1 MQTPEENTR
10 HCHVL
15 TGCFNL
21 LRLDTNFFAGA
32 LLVSFWCPWI
42 ELLRTEQEHMSPT
55 LPKIQNSAWHTVGP
69 WCTFCWACACKH
81 RLRSSSTEIPF
92 LGDIFSCSKRK
103 KALLQGPHG
112 SSLLA
117 AGEFSPDTA
126 AEAGIPPS
134 PARPASENCVSFWLN
149 HLSVSLPAIWSGKSW
164 RRFVSCST
172 QCPFCRGTL
181 AQTACIQLAH
191 SYHKW
196 LGRMK

>member
-117 AGEFSPDTA
+117 AGEFQPGHSSWSWNT
-126 AEAGIPPS
+126 
-134 PARPASENCVSFWLN
+134 SFSSKTCQWELRV
-149 HLSVSLPAIWSGKSW
+149 L
-164 RRFVSCST
+164 
-172 QCPFCRGTL
+172 L
-181 AQTACIQLAH
+181 A
-191 SYHKW
+191 
-196 LGRMK
+196 